1 MYHYV
6 FGHPGRITRVF
17 ATLKSCTFFLHSR
30 FQKKTMATYMA
41 AIQLNI
47 SWSSRPNPPGRC
59 WCEGELEELG
69 QGTGS
74 RARRGRDLEAL
85 STQHGF
91 PTWYGPPMNGPGG
104 ILSHKY
110 ISSTILLEM
119 VEGQSM
125 NLSGFPTD
133 LGSEIKW
140 PNGSF
145 LKEA

>member
-1 MYHYV
+1 
-6 FGHPGRITRVF
+6 
-17 ATLKSCTFFLHSR
+17 
-30 FQKKTMATYMA
+30 
-41 AIQLNI
+41 
-47 SWSSRPNPPGRC
+47 
-59 WCEGELEELG
+59 
-69 QGTGS
+69 
-74 RARRGRDLEAL
+74 
-85 STQHGF
+85 
-91 PTWYGPPMNGPGG
+91 MNGPGG